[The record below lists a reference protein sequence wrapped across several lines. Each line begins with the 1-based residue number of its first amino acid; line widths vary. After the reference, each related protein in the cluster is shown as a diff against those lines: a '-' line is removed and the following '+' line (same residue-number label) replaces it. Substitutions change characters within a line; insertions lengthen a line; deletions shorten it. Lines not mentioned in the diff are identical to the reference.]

1 MLYITINSNPGK
13 EEKIKKVLAG
23 PIYIQNPVNG
33 RFRPN
38 LDFRKAGSR
47 TARNFKFCVK
57 HDWWSTR
64 PPSKFQVKIIFLG
77 WDMGHW
83 NLRLTKKLRH
93 MHHTLPK
100 TKKFGCVGGETWL
113 LFSFQKLRDRQKSG
127 ETGQVTWEITSVLRV
142 DSRTAKIM
150 P

>member
-1 MLYITINSNPGK
+1 MFYIITNWNPGK

-33 RFRPN
+33 RFWPN

-47 TARNFKFCVK
+47 TARNFKFCVT

-83 NLRLTKKLRH
+83 NLRLTEHKLRH
-93 MHHTLPK
+93 MHDRCMIILTYRYSYNQKRLNLPK
-100 TKKFGCVGGETWL
+100 AKKFGCVGRGDLTS
-113 LFSFQKLRDRQKSG
+113 LFKSC
-127 ETGQVTWEITSVLRV
+127 EINKSQGRLV
-142 DSRTAKIM
+142 
-150 P
+150 